1 MQAIT
6 LDVIMAGIFG
16 IEGAPAPG
24 SPEAKLRT
32 ATKALL
38 AVSTWPL
45 AQLAELMNIGSEE
58 PRGLTKSGLAI
69 LDHAA
74 YALIAERRRA
84 TNLEQRGDILSML
97 LQARTEEGEALTD
110 KEL

>member
-1 MQAIT
+1 MSRAFPT
-6 LDVIMAGIFG
+6 V
-16 IEGAPAPG
+16 
-24 SPEAKLRT
+24 
-32 ATKALL
+32 
-38 AVSTWPL
+38 
-45 AQLAELMNIGSEE
+45 AELMNIGSEE

-97 LQARTEEGEALTD
+97 LQARTEEGEALTYSYRQSIYD
-110 KEL
+110 VPVYEDATFGYFFHHPGAYLLQAL